1 MGKKRQQAE
10 QKKVPVKTSTPLDPQ
25 QRTAEFLTVGWMLTT
40 LATLAAEVVGL
51 LAAIPLYWSDVD
63 WPAALLA
70 LPGLML
76 AVACLSGAVGL
87 ILCAVAS
94 RTRQDPAPSTITR
107 GSIFICILP
116 WLVIS
121 ARWLAG

>member
-1 MGKKRQQAE
+1 MGKKRQQAK
-10 QKKVPVKTSTPLDPQ
+10 QKKVPVKNSTPLDPRQ
-25 QRTAEFLTVGWMLTT
+25 QTAEFITVGWMLTT
-40 LATLAAEVVGL
+40 LATLAAEVVAL

-63 WPAALLA
+63 WPDALRA

-76 AVACLSGAVGL
+76 AVACLSGTVGL

-94 RTRQDPAPSTITR
+94 RARQDPAPRAITQ

-116 WLVIS
+116 WLAIT
-121 ARWLAG
+121 ARWMAG